1 MMRGGAMMRCATRID
16 GGQAMRSRHGGKK
29 FVPMRLVALR
39 CALFVIAGG
48 VACAGPAA
56 AADAA
61 GGDLQAYRHDLALK
75 LQKSPSPRDWALASQ
90 LLETRPVTGVS
101 LHERG
106 LILQKAARA
115 APQDRLVQTLW
126 ASIPLQD
133 QRCRAGQRCADQRAA
148 LARLEPDNGAAWV
161 LAIGKGDHPGT
172 EAALMHVA
180 GAQRYSEHLGQAIAA
195 WREVFRRYPPPLPEV
210 HPTDGADASTAS
222 GDQLDLIFDEAA
234 TTAVPATASLFEAC
248 RKTSHPNA
256 GAKRF
261 ETCGKIARL
270 MMGRS
275 QTLIGRLSGVALLR
289 ASHAGSKADIDMV
302 RAVTWQYEQYLKIEP
317 DIDSIAVAKQNYL
330 NLIQTTDSEIQAIQY
345 ELRIWGVPLT
355 PPVGWKQTVDGK
367 RVEPLDELP
376 GKAP

>member
-1 MMRGGAMMRCATRID
+1 MHAGAMMRCATRID
-16 GGQAMRSRHGGKK
+16 GGQAMQSRHGGKK
-29 FVPMRLVALR
+29 FVPVRHMALR

-56 AADAA
+56 AADAS

-90 LLETRPVTGVS
+90 LLETRPDTGAS
-101 LHERG
+101 LRERG

-126 ASIPLQD
+126 ANIPLQD
-133 QRCRAGQRCADQRAA
+133 QRCRVGQRCADQRAA

-161 LAIGKGDHPGT
+161 STIGNGDSRGT
-172 EAALMHVA
+172 EAALRRMA
-180 GAQRYSEHLGQAIAA
+180 GAERYNEHLGQAIAA
-195 WREVFRRYPPPLPEV
+195 WRDVFRRYPPPLPDV
-210 HPTDGADASTAS
+210 HPLDGSDASNAI

-234 TTAVPATASLFEAC
+234 TTAVPSTASLFDAC
-248 RKTSHPNA
+248 RKASHPNA
-256 GAKRF
+256 AAKRF

-270 MMGRS
+270 MMGRA

-289 ASHAGSKADIDMV
+289 ASHAGTKADIDMV

-317 DIDSIAVAKQNYL
+317 ATGSNAVAKQNYL
-330 NLIQTTDSEIQAIQY
+330 NLVQATDSEMQAIQY

-355 PPVGWKQTVDGK
+355 PPNGWKQTVDGK
-367 RVEPLDELP
+367 KIEPLDDLSAQSP
-376 GKAP
+376 